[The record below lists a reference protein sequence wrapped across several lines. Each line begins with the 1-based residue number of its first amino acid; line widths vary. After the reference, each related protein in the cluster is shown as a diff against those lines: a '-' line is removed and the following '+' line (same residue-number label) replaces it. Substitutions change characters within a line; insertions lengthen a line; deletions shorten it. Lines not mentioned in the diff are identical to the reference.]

1 MVMMA
6 IERIGATLTAQTGAI
21 GPLSTI
27 LMAALLLDEP
37 FTAWVAVGTLLVLA
51 GIWLLA
57 RPLPVRP
64 LERSA

>member
-27 LMAALLLDEP
+27 LMATLLLGEP
-37 FTAWVAVGTLLVLA
+37 FSAWVAVGTLLVLA

-57 RPLPVRP
+57 RPLPLP
-64 LERSA
+64 TPEPSA